1 MGGCPCSGLGS
12 RGRRGLARRVGVS
25 QPRCPRRVPAGP
37 ERSWPGYGRNLPFLT
52 SLLSS
57 REDEEEEEDSGE
69 EGCSCLPCHLLKQC
83 PRAPAGCVFYPRA
96 A

>member
-1 MGGCPCSGLGS
+1 M
-12 RGRRGLARRVGVS
+12 S
-25 QPRCPRRVPAGP
+25 QPRYPGRVPTGP
-37 ERSWPGYGRNLPFLT
+37 ERSPGRGTGRSFSFLT

-57 REDEEEEEDSGE
+57 REDGEEEEDSGK